1 MVRPG
6 SFGHS
11 RLRSRSSPSQVEQA
25 TAPPS
30 DQFRYVLKWDSN
42 TREYSTVDCNPIY
55 SDGRV
60 TQAHL
65 SQLLDEMRKSQYY
78 KVGGWNMVSIV
89 SCAVVVLMMIVIV
102 CLNLFVRGL
111 GASLAYISI
120 ALFVVAVG
128 SICFSS
134 HYTNK
139 QNQKRLDDLRTIITN
154 VNNILFLPMQARCQ
168 LSPYGTYITI
178 WFDWKSQ
185 QPPIQ
190 PGQNFN
196 QAPPM
201 MIIGDRAQAYHPLP
215 PGMVP
220 QQYVQANPGTT
231 ENIPGFG
238 KAPPI

>member
-6 SFGHS
+6 RVDDSIDTSELS
-11 RLRSRSSPSQVEQA
+11 RPEAELA
-25 TAPPS
+25 KAPPS
-30 DQFRYVLKWDSN
+30 DQSRYVLKWNNDVKDF
-42 TREYSTVDCNPIY
+42 STFGCDPTY

-65 SQLLDEMRKSQYY
+65 SQLLDEMRRSQYY
-78 KVGGWNMVSIV
+78 KFKKWNKVRKGT
-89 SCAVVVLMMIVIV
+89 CAVIIPMIIAIG
-102 CLNLFVRGL
+102 CLNLFGSGL
-111 GASLAYISI
+111 GLLGGIISI
-120 ALFVVAVG
+120 VLFVLTIGAL
-128 SICFSS
+128 CFTWL
-134 HYTNK
+134 YNK
-139 QNQKRLDDLRTIITN
+139 KQHQKRLADLRTIITN

-190 PGQNFN
+190 PGQSFN

-201 MIIGDRAQAYHPLP
+201 MIIGDRAQAYNPLP